1 MIRPHN
7 CLLVVGVVV
16 ELLTLSVLPN
26 VQYNIQSTVALGG
39 STPAFLI
46 QEVNLILTGFHLKNY
61 LIIKNIKKL
70 SFSCNENEGEQII
83 AFLKL
88 LFSNIL

>member
-1 MIRPHN
+1 MGG
-7 CLLVVGVVV
+7 GVV
-16 ELLTLSVLPN
+16 ESLTLSVLPN
-26 VQYNIQSTVALGG
+26 VQYNIQSTVVLGG

-46 QEVNLILTGFHLKNY
+46 QEVILTGFHLKNY

-88 LFSNIL
+88 LFSYIL